1 MSEVGLGLRFKVE
14 IDGRNIGNWQ
24 RCDGLAVEY
33 DVHEYN
39 EGGENGYVHHLP
51 GRVKYQ
57 NIKLSRPIDSDTAS
71 VAAWVASLQVRMV
84 PATAQIAVLDAS
96 GETVARWFL
105 TGVYPVKWSGPSLD
119 VSGNQ
124 LAQENLELSHNGFLG
139 L

>member
-14 IDGRNIGNWQ
+14 IDGRDIGNWQ

-33 DVHEYN
+33 DIHEYN

-84 PATAQIAVLDAS
+84 PATAQIAVLDAA

-124 LAQENLELSHNGFLG
+124 MAQENLELSHNGFLG